1 MVDDMIQKAFDNMKQ
16 NEETLE
22 KDFEIKEENN
32 VEEKD
37 ICEEEFCNEAIIKE
51 IELEHEL
58 QK

>member
-1 MVDDMIQKAFDNMKQ
+1 MIQKAFDNMKQ

-32 VEEKD
+32 EEEKD
-37 ICEEEFCNEAIIKE
+37 ICEEEFSKEAIVKE
-51 IELEHEL
+51 IELEDEL